1 MRRSPADVAAIMLC
15 GLILGLVAIV
25 YVQAL

>member
-1 MRRSPADVAAIMLC
+1 MNRSLADVAAIILC
-15 GLILGLVAIV
+15 GVIFGLVAIV

>member
-1 MRRSPADVAAIMLC
+1 MQRSPADLAAILLC
-15 GLILGLVAIV
+15 GLIFGLVAIV